1 MEQLKETNK
10 TTAEEARRAL
20 ASAAITTVSPLA
32 GAGLIGISF
41 KALEIAGDMHG
52 DNQEIIASVEEQSGI
67 DIPGG
72 ASPLTEAGALGVTG
86 LASMVLGA
94 VLVAQPFVKATRFAR
109 TKKQNIKIRSEN
121 RKTKKEEKAEIE
133 RA

>member
-1 MEQLKETNK
+1 MELIQTET
-10 TTAEEARRAL
+10 TTAEQARRAL
-20 ASAAITTVSPLA
+20 ASAAMTGVSPIA
-32 GAGLIGISF
+32 GAGLIGISV

-52 DNQEIIASVEEQSGI
+52 ENQELIASVEEQTGI

-94 VLVAQPFVKATRFAR
+94 VLVAQPLVKATRFAR
-109 TKKQNIKIRSEN
+109 IKKQNIKIRSEN
-121 RKTKKEEKAEIE
+121 RKTKKEEKAEIA